1 MMDRNRRARHHLGR
15 ERVRIAIL
23 CGSFAAASFAGP
35 LSAQT
40 AAPVPAR
47 PAAASASGDAAVAP
61 APAPSLSEIQ
71 KLIDHGHADRALA
84 QLDTM
89 AAASPVPTGVQ
100 RLRGLALYSQDK
112 LLSAEQAFAAAMA
125 DDPADTAAARMRGI
139 ALYRLGRSAAA
150 IPLLEDAA
158 RLAQQPAQRSNG
170 PADPE
175 YVLALCYLDTRRYDD
190 ARHAFATQYGFPG
203 DSAAAYLLAARLML
217 RRDFLPV
224 AEQFARKALELS
236 PQLPL
241 AHRLLGETELAD
253 NHLEEAA
260 AEFEKER
267 QLNPLDPV
275 TYDRLGDVYVRQG
288 EFEKARASLQEA
300 VLLDPSSTGPFIL
313 LGKVLLKQQE
323 PAGASG
329 YLEHARDMDPQNYM
343 THSLLGQAYRQMGRL
358 DDARAET
365 ALAEKLQAD
374 AAPKLKDV
382 K

>member
-1 MMDRNRRARHHLGR
+1 
-15 ERVRIAIL
+15 
-23 CGSFAAASFAGP
+23 
-35 LSAQT
+35 
-40 AAPVPAR
+40 
-47 PAAASASGDAAVAP
+47 
-61 APAPSLSEIQ
+61 
-71 KLIDHGHADRALA
+71 
-84 QLDTM
+84 
-89 AAASPVPTGVQ
+89 
-100 RLRGLALYSQDK
+100 
-112 LLSAEQAFAAAMA
+112 
-125 DDPADTAAARMRGI
+125 MRGI
-139 ALYRLGRSAAA
+139 ALYRLGRPAAA
-150 IPLLEDAA
+150 VPLLEAA
-158 RLAQQPAQRSNG
+158 AKEAEQGQGPGQRTSG

-217 RRDFLPV
+217 RREFLPV
-224 AEQFARKALELS
+224 AQQFAQKALELS

-253 NHLEEAA
+253 NHLEEAE

-275 TYDRLGDVYVRQG
+275 TYNRLGDVYVRQG

-343 THSLLGQAYRQMGRL
+343 THSLLGQAYRQMGRQ

-365 ALAEKLQAD
+365 AIAEKLQAD
-374 AAPKLKDV
+374 TAPKLKDV